1 MPVTENASLLFS
13 TKGFFPFDGQVPDG
27 DKKIIK
33 EINED
38 INNISFMKVFIRL
51 WFLTF

>member
-1 MPVTENASLLFS
+1 MPVCYFQPQT
-13 TKGFFPFDGQVPDG
+13 FPFDGQVPDG

-51 WFLTF
+51 WFLTS